1 MRSFRTSIASFV
13 LGIASAVIACVFDGT
28 PALFTVFMIASL
40 VFGAVFVATVGTGYD
55 AEVEETHRNNISGSA
70 QVHMGSAA

>member
-13 LGIASAVIACVFDGT
+13 LGIAAAVIACVFDST
-28 PALFTVFMIASL
+28 PALFTGFMIASL

-55 AEVEETHRNNISGSA
+55 AEVEGTHRETISGNANS
-70 QVHMGSAA
+70 HMSKAA